1 MLKRVLLVLV
11 AVLVLV
17 ILGFP
22 AFSADQPK
30 TVSASAAKPQALTS
44 EQTALHAK
52 LQRLAAP
59 NPSLKLARGAMP
71 VFKPTTVKK
80 EISCG
85 IFMYPPTI
93 NPMATSQRLYWV
105 NNTGQA
111 FPVGVHV
118 EFEVQGNPPS
128 CCKGVTGAT
137 TSIWP
142 PNPPSPVYFTS
153 MESELVPPQPWTRP
167 CRAWVIIP

>member
-1 MLKRVLLVLV
+1 MSKRSRFLLVVLA
-11 AVLVLV
+11 AVLV
-17 ILGFP
+17 P
-22 AFSADQPK
+22 ALIEAADQPK
-30 TVSASAAKPQALTS
+30 TASASAAKPQALTS

-85 IFMYPPTI
+85 ILVYPPTP
-93 NPMATSQRLYWV
+93 NPNVLSQRLYWV

-111 FPVGVHV
+111 FPAGVHV

-128 CCKGVTGAT
+128 CCKGVTAAT
-137 TSIWP
+137 TTVWP
-142 PNPPSPVYFTS
+142 PNPPSPVYFQS
-153 MESELVPPQPWTRP
+153 LESELVPPQPWTRP
-167 CRAWVIIP
+167 CKAWVIIP